1 MTAMELF
8 YAVNMR
14 AKGRILN
21 LLLHVLT
28 GGTTILQRVGRRRA
42 CVWLIESPRISLL
55 LVKRR
60 HRHMTLAFT
69 VASRAEQH
77 WGLTLLIFPLV
88 TKPRHGYKPNNWFTQ
103 SFARLEVEVVC
114 TEFVGPTIS
123 RTKMGIMRI
132 TWLLSIAIEMSSH
145 TLKANI

>member
-1 MTAMELF
+1 
-8 YAVNMR
+8 
-14 AKGRILN
+14 
-21 LLLHVLT
+21 
-28 GGTTILQRVGRRRA
+28 
-42 CVWLIESPRISLL
+42 
-55 LVKRR
+55 
-60 HRHMTLAFT
+60 MTLAFT

-132 TWLLSIAIEMSSH
+132 TWLLSLAIEMSSH